1 MQKIKSKLKLKN
13 FDGGGGFGGL
23 IQPKSGRG
31 GQYASKFWNPSI
43 LRRDEATDINA
54 TLIFTIEHLNLV
66 VILVPFFLS

>member
-23 IQPKSGRG
+23 IQPQSGRG

-43 LRRDEATDINA
+43 LRRDEAT
-54 TLIFTIEHLNLV
+54 EV
-66 VILVPFFLS
+66 YVM